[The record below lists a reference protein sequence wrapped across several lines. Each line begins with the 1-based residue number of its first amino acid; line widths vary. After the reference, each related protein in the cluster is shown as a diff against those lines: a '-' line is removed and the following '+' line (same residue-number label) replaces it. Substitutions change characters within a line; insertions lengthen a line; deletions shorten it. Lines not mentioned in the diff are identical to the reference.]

1 MKTVN
6 IYICGNYEY
15 KSRIGTWAYYL
26 EYNGA
31 VKKQSAQAGGLKS
44 PAQTTLVALVKALE
58 CIKEP
63 CNLVIHSKTGLG
75 FNRPK
80 SSPNKDLLLKIIK
93 LINSAGH
100 IAVFDSNCDF
110 KQVDNWENLYGNKK
124 QQENK
129 KVNPNDVF
137 AMPNKK
143 EEEHLEKMAE
153 EAKQDWRAMY
163 SDLMGP
169 SQGCWVPGSGGY

>member
-6 IYICGNYEY
+6 IYVCGTYEY

-44 PAQTTLVALVKALE
+44 NAQTTLIALMKALAD
-58 CIKEP
+58 IKYP
-63 CNLVIHSKTGLG
+63 CNLVIHSKYPLG
-75 FNRPK
+75 FKNPK
-80 SSPNKDLLLKIIK
+80 TSSNKELIAKIIK
-93 LINSAGH
+93 HINTVGH
-100 IAVFDSNCDF
+100 IVEFKDKCDF
-110 KQVDNWENLYGNKK
+110 KQCDEWERLYGN
-124 QQENK
+124 NK
-129 KVNPNDVF
+129 KKETKKVDPNEVF
-137 AMPNKK
+137 AMTSND
-143 EEEHLEKMAE
+143 EEKHLERMAE
-153 EAKQDWRAMY
+153 EARQDWRTMY